1 MTQFIQKIAYF
12 KKTQFN
18 KMLTGDFE
26 ICDRK
31 ADPYDYDVVKFI
43 KHDADYGDIF
53 LVWSDLSP
61 EDNILFFGEKGNEV
75 YKDGEYLQKPER
87 KTEPTVFHKVLY
99 SGDLSLGSSNFN
111 PSDFDYVEYLGR
123 STRYRDMFKAWK
135 EGEEEKFYLYVG
147 IAGKEFNI

>member
-43 KHDADYGDIF
+43 KHDADYGDMF
-53 LVWSDLSP
+53 LAWSDLSP
-61 EDNILFFGEKGNEV
+61 EDSILFFGEKGGEV

-99 SGDLSLGSSNFN
+99 SDLTLNSSRFAPLDFN
-111 PSDFDYVEYLGR
+111 YVEYLGK
-123 STRYRDMFKAWK
+123 STRYGDMFKAWK
-135 EGEEEKFYLYVG
+135 EGEEENFYLYVG